1 MSLSSCFFCQNLLSD
16 YVEKIL
22 PASRQAEVRKHLEG
36 CSDCSQAHRDLQALS
51 KTWDAVA
58 LKDISGD
65 LALRIM
71 ETCEGSGTPIL
82 RRRRVG
88 MLLAIV
94 GLPLVAAAVIAA
106 VYPRAVTR
114 VIAMVEAGTRNEPQ
128 FVRFYPLFHGAA
140 EILEAQGSL
149 LESRETLR
157 GSLWEEG
164 GLSPE
169 EFERA
174 FQPRGLAEEK

>member
-22 PASRQAEVRKHLEG
+22 PAARQAEVRKHLDG
-36 CSDCSQAHRDLQALS
+36 CTDCAQAHRDLQTLS
-51 KTWDAVA
+51 KSWDALP

-71 ETCEGSGTPIL
+71 EGCEGAGTPIL
-82 RRRRVG
+82 KRRRVG
-88 MLLAIV
+88 FALALI
-94 GLPLVAAAVIAA
+94 GLPLVAAGIIAA
-106 VYPRAVTR
+106 VYPRAVAR
-114 VIAMVEAGTRNEPQ
+114 VIAMVEAGARNEPQ
-128 FVRFYPLFHGAA
+128 FVRYYPLFHGAA
-140 EILEAQGSL
+140 EILEEQGAL
-149 LESRETLR
+149 LQSRETLR